1 MVDYADMP
9 CLNSVIILRKGT
21 VMRQLISNPRFLLIF
36 PIHLVFLAIFVPATI
51 GKFKNLEGNAAY
63 FTGLFKD
70 TIIMSLP
77 IPGGMETHVIIIGLL
92 EGLICLLFLAALLRG
107 EWLPKASC
115 LMFTKLGLL
124 ITGIVFIQLGL
135 GMRLAKQYDGAA
147 NLFFYF
153 ALTHLL
159 AFAVHAYF
167 DNSKSSKNQ

>member
-1 MVDYADMP
+1 
-9 CLNSVIILRKGT
+9 
-21 VMRQLISNPRFLLIF
+21 MRQLISNPRFLLLF
-36 PIHLVFLAIFVPATI
+36 PIFIPATI

-77 IPGGMETHVIIIGLL
+77 VPGGMETHVIIIGLL

-107 EWLPKASC
+107 EWLPKATC

-124 ITGIVFIQLGL
+124 TTGFVFIQLGL

-159 AFAVHAYF
+159 AFAVHAFF
-167 DNSKSSKNQ
+167 DRTKSSENS